1 MKNVIKRELYLEK
14 IRPYYDIDIIKVLT
28 GMRRSGKSIILKQIM
43 DEIISTSKV
52 SKDHIIYI
60 NFEDFAYEEIK
71 TAKLFYELVKSKMI
85 DDEKYYM
92 FFDEIQHVSEFE
104 KVIASFKATCNC
116 SIFITGSNSKLLSG
130 ELATLLVGR
139 TVEFKILPFSYKE
152 SCDYLKLNG
161 VNVNHDEFF
170 YNYLEFG
177 GLPQRFDFK
186 SPDATLK
193 YLKEHYQ
200 GICEKDIF
208 KKNSSIEKYKF
219 NAICSYVLA
228 NAGKEFSAENVMNFY
243 NSNNQA
249 AKKEIEKKTIYNY
262 LEKMEK
268 AFLISRVQRFN
279 IAGKE
284 ILKTK
289 EKQYA
294 MDMGLRII
302 QTNTLHFED
311 TFFLENIIYNEL
323 IVRDYEVFVG
333 KTYKGEVDF
342 VAIKGNKK
350 CFIQVAYL
358 LASQATI
365 DREFDAFSPISD
377 ASPKY
382 VLSLDK
388 MDMSRNGIAHI
399 NIIDFLLGKK
409 DIYLTQVH
417 PYVFTQTKKISKFV

>member
-71 TAKLFYELVKSKMI
+71 TAELFYELVKSKMI

-152 SCDYLKLNG
+152 SCDYLELNG

-302 QTNTLHFED
+302 QTNTVHFED

-409 DIYLTQVH
+409 DIYLT
-417 PYVFTQTKKISKFV
+417 

>member
-1 MKNVIKRELYLEK
+1 MKNIIKRELYLEK
-14 IRPYYDIDIIKVLT
+14 IRQYYDIDIIKVLT

-152 SCDYLKLNG
+152 SCDYLELNG

-243 NSNNQA
+243 NSNNQS

-302 QTNTLHFED
+302 QTNTVHFED

-409 DIYLTQVH
+409 DIYLT
-417 PYVFTQTKKISKFV
+417 

>member
-152 SCDYLKLNG
+152 SCDYLELNG

-249 AKKEIEKKTIYNY
+249 EKKEIEKKTIYNY

-302 QTNTLHFED
+302 QTNTVHFED

-365 DREFDAFSPISD
+365 DREFDAFLPISD

-409 DIYLTQVH
+409 DIYLT
-417 PYVFTQTKKISKFV
+417 

>member
-71 TAKLFYELVKSKMI
+71 TSKLFYEFVKSKMI

-152 SCDYLKLNG
+152 SCDYLELNG

-358 LASQATI
+358 LASQTTI

-409 DIYLTQVH
+409 DIYLT
-417 PYVFTQTKKISKFV
+417 

>member
-152 SCDYLKLNG
+152 SCDYLELNG

-294 MDMGLRII
+294 MDIGLRII

-409 DIYLTQVH
+409 DIYLT
-417 PYVFTQTKKISKFV
+417 

>member
-1 MKNVIKRELYLEK
+1 MKNIIKRELYLEK

-43 DEIISTSKV
+43 DEVISTSKV

-152 SCDYLKLNG
+152 SCDYLELNG

-249 AKKEIEKKTIYNY
+249 EKKEIEKKTIYNY

-302 QTNTLHFED
+302 QTNTVHFED

-409 DIYLTQVH
+409 DIYLT
-417 PYVFTQTKKISKFV
+417 